1 MVKNLPEWGV
11 GDEAVDLQLFSGSFG
26 TGPGGGLPC
35 DTLNV
40 LCHYASEI
48 GGPPPE
54 ALFSPATGS
63 LIQ

>member
-1 MVKNLPEWGV
+1 MSKKWLGYLEMVKNLPERGV

-40 LCHYASEI
+40 LRR
-48 GGPPPE
+48 
-54 ALFSPATGS
+54 
-63 LIQ
+63 